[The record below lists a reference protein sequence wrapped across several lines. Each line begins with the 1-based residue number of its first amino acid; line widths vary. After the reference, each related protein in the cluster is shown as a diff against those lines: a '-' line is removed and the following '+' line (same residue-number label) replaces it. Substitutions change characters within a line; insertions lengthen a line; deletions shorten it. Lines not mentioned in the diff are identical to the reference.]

1 MYLNYFAV
9 FQKLTYYVNYTL
21 TFRKVIL
28 IINYIGLKSWN

>member
-21 TFRKVIL
+21 TYRKVIL
-28 IINYIGLKSWN
+28 IIDYIGLKSWN

>member
-28 IINYIGLKSWN
+28 IINYIGLKS